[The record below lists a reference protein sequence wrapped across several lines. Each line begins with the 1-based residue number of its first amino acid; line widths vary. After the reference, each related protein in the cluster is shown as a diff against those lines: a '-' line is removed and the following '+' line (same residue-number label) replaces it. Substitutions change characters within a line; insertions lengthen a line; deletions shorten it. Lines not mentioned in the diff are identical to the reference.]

1 MWYNIDTEREAIK
14 MKFRVYF
21 ENGRYFPTYFKTLR
35 AAVEFQES
43 MGGTIQKKIGGEWY
57 NH

>member
-1 MWYNIDTEREAIK
+1 

-21 ENGRYFPTYFKTLR
+21 ENGQYFPTYFKTLR
-35 AAVEFQES
+35 AAVAFQES

-57 NH
+57 NR